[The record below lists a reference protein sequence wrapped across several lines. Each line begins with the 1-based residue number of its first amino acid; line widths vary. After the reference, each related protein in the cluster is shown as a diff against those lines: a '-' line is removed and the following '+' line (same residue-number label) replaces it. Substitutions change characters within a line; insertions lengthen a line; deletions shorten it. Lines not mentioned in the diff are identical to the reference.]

1 MTLFGA
7 YVTVETDDGD
17 RSFSPSP
24 PKTSPDNPR
33 SSPSSPK
40 PGPTAKVVLGIL
52 LFFSFV
58 SWVIIFAKFI
68 RLRRVS
74 RQSEKF
80 VTFFRKSKR
89 FSEVNTFAGELADT
103 PLTTL
108 FKAGYAELD
117 AQVKADP
124 RRRRADHGAAAP
136 QGKLLIKNI
145 SGIERALER
154 AIGVEMSRLTRS
166 MTFLATT
173 ASACPFI
180 GLFGTVW
187 GIMQSFRAIGLTGS
201 TSIAAVA
208 PGISEALVN
217 TAAGLAAAIPGD
229 DLLQLLHGQG
239 PGAAGR
245 HGRLLA
251 GVHQPRRAE
260 LHVGDR
266 VPLQWPSST
275 SPATRSI
282 TSPTSTSRR
291 WWT

>member
-1 MTLFGA
+1 MMATAFQPVSSENLPGQSSILSFFA
-7 YVTVETDDGD
+7 ETG
-17 RSFSPSP
+17 PS
-24 PKTSPDNPR
+24 
-33 SSPSSPK
+33 
-40 PGPTAKVVLGIL
+40 AKVVLGIL

-58 SWVIIFAKFI
+58 SWVIIFAKFL

-80 VTFFRKSKR
+80 VSFFRKSKR

-117 AQVKADP
+117 AQVKANRVDE
-124 RRRRADHGAAAP
+124 AP
-136 QGKLLIKNI
+136 TMGGGQGKLLIKNI

-154 AIGVEMSRLTRS
+154 AIGVEMSRLTRN

-187 GIMQSFRAIGLTGS
+187 GIMQSFRAIGVTGS

-208 PGISEALVN
+208 PGISEALIN
-217 TAAGLAAAIPGD
+217 TAAGLAAAIPAMIFYNYFMGKVRE
-229 DLLQLLHGQG
+229 QR
-239 PGAAGR
+239 AGMEDFS
-245 HGRLLA
+245 LEFINLA
-251 GVHQPRRAE
+251 ERNF
-260 LHVGDR
+260 
-266 VPLQWPSST
+266 T
-275 SPATRSI
+275 
-282 TSPTSTSRR
+282 
-291 WWT
+291 

>member
-1 MTLFGA
+1 MLVTLFQP
-7 YVTVETDDGD
+7 VTSENLPGQSSILSAFNET
-17 RSFSPSP
+17 
-24 PKTSPDNPR
+24 
-33 SSPSSPK
+33 
-40 PGPTAKVVLGIL
+40 GPAGKVILGIL

-58 SWVIIFAKFI
+58 SWAIIFAKFI

-80 VTFFRKSKR
+80 VAFFRKSKR
-89 FSEVNTFAGELADT
+89 FSEVNTFAGELSDT

-117 AQVKADP
+117 AQVKAI
-124 RRRRADHGAAAP
+124 RADDSPTTGGAS
-136 QGKLLIKNI
+136 QGGKLLIKNI

-187 GIMQSFRAIGLTGS
+187 GIMQSFRAIGQTGS

-217 TAAGLAAAIPGD
+217 TAAGLAAAIPAMIFYNYFMGKVRE
-229 DLLQLLHGQG
+229 QR
-239 PGAAGR
+239 AGMEDFS
-245 HGRLLA
+245 LEFINLA
-251 GVHQPRRAE
+251 ERNF
-260 LHVGDR
+260 
-266 VPLQWPSST
+266 T
-275 SPATRSI
+275 
-282 TSPTSTSRR
+282 
-291 WWT
+291 

>member
-1 MTLFGA
+1 MLVTLFQP
-7 YVTVETDDGD
+7 VTSENLPGQSSILSAFNET
-17 RSFSPSP
+17 
-24 PKTSPDNPR
+24 
-33 SSPSSPK
+33 
-40 PGPTAKVVLGIL
+40 GPAGKVILGIL

-58 SWVIIFAKFI
+58 SWAIIFAKFI

-80 VTFFRKSKR
+80 VAFFRKSKR
-89 FSEVNTFAGELADT
+89 FSEVNTFAGELSDT

-117 AQVKADP
+117 AQVKAI
-124 RRRRADHGAAAP
+124 RADDAPTTGSAP
-136 QGKLLIKNI
+136 QGGKLLIKNI

-187 GIMQSFRAIGLTGS
+187 GIMQSFRAIGQTGS

-217 TAAGLAAAIPGD
+217 TAAGLAAAIPAMIFYNYFMGKVRE
-229 DLLQLLHGQG
+229 QR
-239 PGAAGR
+239 AGMEDFS
-245 HGRLLA
+245 LEFINLA
-251 GVHQPRRAE
+251 ERNF
-260 LHVGDR
+260 
-266 VPLQWPSST
+266 T
-275 SPATRSI
+275 
-282 TSPTSTSRR
+282 
-291 WWT
+291 

>member
-1 MTLFGA
+1 MLATVFQPVTSESLSGQPSILSLFR
-7 YVTVETDDGD
+7 ET
-17 RSFSPSP
+17 
-24 PKTSPDNPR
+24 
-33 SSPSSPK
+33 
-40 PGPTAKVVLGIL
+40 GPTARVVLGVL

-74 RQSEKF
+74 RQSERF
-80 VTFFRKSKR
+80 VSFFRRSKR
-89 FSEVNTFAGELADT
+89 FSEVNTFAGELSDT

-117 AQVKADP
+117 AQVKAI
-124 RRRRADHGAAAP
+124 RADDAP
-136 QGKLLIKNI
+136 TTAGGSSGKLLIKNI

-154 AIGVEMSRLTRS
+154 AIGVEMSRLTKF

-187 GIMQSFRAIGLTGS
+187 GIMQSFRAIGMTGS

-217 TAAGLAAAIPGD
+217 TAAGLAAAIPAMIFYNYFMGKVRE
-229 DLLQLLHGQG
+229 QR
-239 PGAAGR
+239 AGMEDFS
-245 HGRLLA
+245 LEFINLA
-251 GVHQPRRAE
+251 ERNF
-260 LHVGDR
+260 
-266 VPLQWPSST
+266 T
-275 SPATRSI
+275 
-282 TSPTSTSRR
+282 
-291 WWT
+291 